1 MNPTFVLSIDTELAW
16 GTRGDAFYRADYERT
31 RDVIGRLLTLLAMYE
46 IPATWAVVGHLFLD
60 SCIRDKNGVL
70 HPTIVRPEGWTGTND
85 WFSMDPGT
93 SRLHDPIWY
102 GDDVVDMIKA
112 CAYPQEIGSH
122 SFAHFYADACSRE
135 SFASDTAEAVRVSR
149 EAEVTP
155 VAYVFPQNR
164 VNHVDVLREQGF
176 TCYRG
181 RDENWYSGLPKLL
194 KKVAHMIDDY
204 CIPTAPAVRPR
215 IDSGLV
221 NIPGSWFYGHARGW
235 AKYVPVGMRI
245 KKAKAGL
252 RAAIKTGGVFHLWF
266 HPFNLASDP
275 EGLLRGLEEIFKEV
289 AALREAGALETRSM
303 GALAERV
310 HADQSLV

>member
-16 GTRGDAFYRADYERT
+16 GTRGDAFYRTDYERT
-31 RDVIGRLLTLLAMYE
+31 RDVIGRLLALLARYE

-60 SCIRDKNGVL
+60 SCARDAKGVL
-70 HPTIVRPEGWTGTND
+70 HPEIVRPEGWTGKND
-85 WFSMDPGT
+85 WFLMDPGT

-102 GDDVVDMIKA
+102 GDDVIDLIKS

-122 SFAHFYADACSRE
+122 SFSHFYADACSRE

-149 EAEVTP
+149 EAEVAP

-164 VNHVDVLREQGF
+164 VNHLDVLREQGF

-181 RDENWYSGLPKLL
+181 SDENWYRRLPKLL
-194 KKVAHMIDDY
+194 KKVAHMVDDY
-204 CIPTAPAVRPR
+204 FIPTAPAVQPR
-215 IDSGLV
+215 LESGLV

-235 AKYVPVGMRI
+235 AKYLPVRMRVA
-245 KKAKAGL
+245 KVKAGL
-252 RAAIKTGGVFHLWF
+252 RAAMNEKGVFHLWF

-275 EGLLRGLEEIFKEV
+275 EGLLQGLEDIFKYVQELRV
-289 AALREAGALETRSM
+289 AGKLETSSM
-303 GALAERV
+303 GQLAARV
-310 HADQSLV
+310 KAEKKV

>member
-16 GTRGDAFYRADYERT
+16 GTRGDAFYRTDYERT
-31 RDVIGRLLTLLAMYE
+31 RDVIGRLLALLARYE

-60 SCIRDKNGVL
+60 SCARDAKGVL
-70 HPTIVRPEGWTGTND
+70 HPEIVRPEGWTGKND
-85 WFSMDPGT
+85 WFLMDPGT

-102 GDDVVDMIKA
+102 GDDVIDLIKS

-122 SFAHFYADACSRE
+122 SFSHFYADACSRE

-149 EAEVTP
+149 EAEVAP

-164 VNHVDVLREQGF
+164 VNHLDVLREQGF

-181 RDENWYSGLPKLL
+181 CDENWYRRLPKLL
-194 KKVAHMIDDY
+194 KKVAHMVDDY
-204 CIPTAPAVRPR
+204 FIPTAPAVQPR
-215 IDSGLV
+215 LESGLV

-235 AKYVPVGMRI
+235 AKYLPVRMRVA
-245 KKAKAGL
+245 KVKAGL
-252 RAAIKTGGVFHLWF
+252 RAAMNEKGVFHLWF

-275 EGLLRGLEEIFKEV
+275 EGLLQGLEDIFKYVQELRV
-289 AALREAGALETRSM
+289 AGKLETSSM
-303 GALAERV
+303 GQLAARV
-310 HADQSLV
+310 KAEKKV